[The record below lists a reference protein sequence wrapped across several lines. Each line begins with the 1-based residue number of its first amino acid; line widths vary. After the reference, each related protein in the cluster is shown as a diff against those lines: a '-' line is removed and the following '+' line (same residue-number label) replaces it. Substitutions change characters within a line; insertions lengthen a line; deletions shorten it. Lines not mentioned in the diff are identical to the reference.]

1 MQINIFDKAVYEYRL
16 FKNNM
21 KVKIRLYQHYRGLKK
36 TLNLRNKNNTL
47 VT

>member
-21 KVKIRLYQHYRGLKK
+21 KVKIRLYQYYRGLKK

>member
-21 KVKIRLYQHYRGLKK
+21 KVKIRLYQYYRGLKK
-36 TLNLRNKNNTL
+36 KLNLKNKNNTL